1 MKKAKSILMT
11 VAALF
16 LFTQMVA
23 AQRGPDQRRGRGFT
37 KPRSGQLLMV
47 LKSQQERLGLTEEQL
62 AEIKE
67 LGLQMEEKNISL
79 RNELNIQQ
87 LELKKAML
95 NPESRD
101 YSQIQAVLTKI
112 AQIRTDMTVA
122 RMKHQDAVRNVLTP
136 EQKEA
141 LQKLGRARRAPGREF
156 LRDRGIRRAPRS
168 PRIRRIPE
176 DFRK

>member
-95 NPESRD
+95 DPENRD
-101 YSQIQAVLTKI
+101 YSQIQAVLTNI

>member
-37 KPRSGQLLMV
+37 KPRSGQLQMI
-47 LKSQQERLGLTEEQL
+47 LKAQQERLGLTEEQI

-67 LGLQMEEKNISL
+67 LGLQMEEKNVSL

-87 LELKKAML
+87 LELKKAMR
-95 NPESRD
+95 NPEDRD
-101 YSQIQAVLTKI
+101 YNQIQAVLSKI

-122 RMKHQDAVRNVLTP
+122 RMKHQDAIRNVLTP

-141 LQKLGRARRAPGREF
+141 LQKLGRGRRASGRDF
-156 LRDRGIRRAPRS
+156 LRDRGFRRAPRS
-168 PRIRRIPE
+168 PRIRRLPE
-176 DFRK
+176 NFRQ